1 MAGNYNKIVLVGN
14 LTRDPEI
21 RYLSSGSGVAK
32 FALAV
37 NRRTKQGD
45 ETMFIDIVA
54 WDKLGEICNQYL
66 KKGMSVLIEG
76 RLAIR
81 SYDDKEGEKRTA
93 VEVVATDMQML
104 GAKNAPGEGGGS
116 GGSGSYD
123 GASGNARGS
132 SAGAAQGNGFE
143 ESVDDEIPFSAIH
156 RLDDSRGSVIRI
168 VSEPLVFY
176 LERISAAEG

>member
-1 MAGNYNKIVLVGN
+1 MAGNYNKIMLVGN

-21 RYLSSGSGVAK
+21 RYLSSGAGVAK

-81 SYDDKEGEKRTA
+81 SYDDKEGVKRKA
-93 VEVVATDMQML
+93 VEVVASDMQML
-104 GAKNAPGEGGGS
+104 GAKNAPAEGGGS
-116 GGSGSYD
+116 GAYE
-123 GASGNARGS
+123 GAAANARGAS
-132 SAGAAQGNGFE
+132 SGGGGQGNGFE
-143 ESVDDEIPFSAIH
+143 DLVDDEIPF
-156 RLDDSRGSVIRI
+156 
-168 VSEPLVFY
+168 
-176 LERISAAEG
+176 